1 MVKRLSILF
10 ITSFFL
16 MNSYAQN
23 IDSIYVHLY
32 TDSLKKGTFN
42 YINID
47 GKRADG
53 SYLPLDTTHLNLWA
67 SDGKWDGNSLW
78 LEPNFNKRKVT
89 IKAVLKSNPK
99 VFRLFDIYIKQT
111 PDPELPTEK
120 EILQEMNRKNKSKK
134 A

>member
-10 ITSFFL
+10 ITSLFL

-99 VFRLFDIYIKQT
+99 IFRLFDIYIKQT

>member
-10 ITSFFL
+10 ITSLFL

-47 GKRADG
+47 GKRSDG

-99 VFRLFDIYIKQT
+99 IFRLFDIYIKQT

-120 EILQEMNRKNKSKK
+120 EILQELDRKNQSKK